1 MGWRSERL
9 RNSRYEIQK
18 RKIDEPNAENGWD
31 QSVASD
37 KIKTINDNPYGSEY
51 VNLNKEEQLVLATA
65 FTEGSTSNYR
75 MHQLLGK
82 NSLEVG
88 KILYSMVGRAMHVP
102 VNRGRWTSYSLNYEY
117 LEEEKSRSKSQGVK
131 VKE

>member
-1 MGWRSERL
+1 MVELTLTMASVI
-9 RNSRYEIQK
+9 S
-18 RKIDEPNAENGWD
+18 DECHIALHNL
-31 QSVASD
+31 
-37 KIKTINDNPYGSEY
+37 YGSDY

-75 MHQLLGK
+75 MQQLLGK

-88 KILYSMVGRAMHVP
+88 KILYAMVGRAMLVP

-117 LEEEKSRSKSQGVK
+117 LEEEKSRSKQSRSRLLRNNMVGNNRPK
-131 VKE
+131 RPE